1 MKTLISIAVAAALF
15 AGSAD
20 AAERNR
26 LLPPVAGDLVPTRLV
41 AEKAALAA
49 DIERAPVDFA
59 WALDPAETLA
69 PTAPF
74 VAESREF
81 WSTIDA
87 DVLQKGYAFRT
98 TAPGAL
104 IRISPAG
111 GSKNASLKT
120 SDLGLRIDGRV
131 LDPASAIVRSA
142 DAEQLKAAGAQ
153 FSDGTVVFRLAH
165 GVGAG
170 SVELTA
176 KNASGRYLMHVF
188 EPDSALALSLGANR
202 DRALAGDTV
211 TLTARFASEKG
222 ALAPESIGGVVTS
235 PDGRSIDVVF
245 ARGKDGRYSADV
257 ALPADAGNGLALWE
271 AHTFAVAKHDG
282 ALVARDAKTSF
293 AVSKPTA
300 RLGAAIAT
308 ETKRDGVTVTLPVEA
323 ASAGRFE
330 VRGVLYGSAKDGT
343 MHPFAV
349 AHAARW
355 MDPGQGRITLKFGAD
370 VMPSGLAAPYELRD
384 LSLNDQAR
392 LGQLETRARALRI
405 ER

>member
-1 MKTLISIAVAAALF
+1 M
-15 AGSAD
+15 
-20 AAERNR
+20 
-26 LLPPVAGDLVPTRLV
+26 
-41 AEKAALAA
+41 
-49 DIERAPVDFA
+49 
-59 WALDPAETLA
+59 
-69 PTAPF
+69 
-74 VAESREF
+74 
-81 WSTIDA
+81 
-87 DVLQKGYAFRT
+87 
-98 TAPGAL
+98 
-104 IRISPAG
+104 
-111 GSKNASLKT
+111 
-120 SDLGLRIDGRV
+120 
-131 LDPASAIVRSA
+131 
-142 DAEQLKAAGAQ
+142 
-153 FSDGTVVFRLAH
+153 
-165 GVGAG
+165 
-170 SVELTA
+170 
-176 KNASGRYLMHVF
+176 
-188 EPDSALALSLGANR
+188 
-202 DRALAGDTV
+202 
-211 TLTARFASEKG
+211 
-222 ALAPESIGGVVTS
+222 TS

-300 RLGAAIAT
+300 RLGDAIAT